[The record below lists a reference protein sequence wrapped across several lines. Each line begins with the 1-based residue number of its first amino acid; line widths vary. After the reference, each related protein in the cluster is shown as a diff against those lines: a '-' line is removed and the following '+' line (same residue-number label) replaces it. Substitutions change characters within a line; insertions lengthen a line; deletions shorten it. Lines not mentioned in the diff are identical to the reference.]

1 MPEPHRFLADCPLRC
16 SSRAAPLR
24 FQDSLALKE
33 LCRTRS
39 LSLCGDAQ
47 QRRALPLSIHVRRR
61 GEMRRR
67 GCGRRPC
74 WTVPLV
80 GIGAQG
86 GCCSVNL
93 IPPLPELLFRSREAA
108 VTHVKDYYVHKFAS
122 PSEPLMCFTN
132 LPCAEPDFTQQEV
145 SHAVLQMKT
154 GKTTGMSHVS
164 VELLRCLVARL
175 LGLHALTAMLN
186 AFLWDPLTCSVE
198 LAAGWVILLPKT
210 LWVNH
215 AQQFRPIVCGEA
227 FAKLAAKLATCRVV
241 HPWAVPSCFGSV
253 SGKGLPEAL
262 YIAKHAAESSA
273 LLPTAPVFLQLDL
286 SQAFNSLLVN
296 SIVLPCFG
304 GSLFSPGCGLSCLII
319 RGGVTKTVVATALPC
334 LAELLLPALNSS
346 PTIGG
351 AKGDGSLQALWFIDD
366 AILLLRSVAR
376 NLRLLP
382 QVVPMPV
389 DLGLTIN

>member
-39 LSLCGDAQ
+39 LCGDAQ
-47 QRRALPLSIHVRRR
+47 QRRALSLSIHVRR
-61 GEMRRR
+61 GEEVVEE
-67 GCGRRPC
+67 G
-74 WTVPLV
+74 LV
-80 GIGAQG
+80 GPCLSWGLVHKA
-86 GCCSVNL
+86 VNL

-164 VELLRCLVARL
+164 VELLRCLVAL
-175 LGLHALTAMLN
+175 PLGLHALTAMLN
-186 AFLWDPLTCSVE
+186 AFLWGPLTCSVG

-241 HPWAVPSCFGSV
+241 HPWAVPPV

-262 YIAKHAAESSA
+262 YIAEHAAESSA
-273 LLPTAPVFLQLDL
+273 LLPTAPVFFQLDL
-286 SQAFNSLLVN
+286 SQAFNSLFVN
-296 SIVLPCFG
+296 SILAFMKEPWAA
-304 GSLFSPGCGLSCLII
+304 S
-319 RGGVTKTVVATALPC
+319 TALS
-334 LAELLLPALNSS
+334 AS
-346 PTIGG
+346 
-351 AKGDGSLQALWFIDD
+351 
-366 AILLLRSVAR
+366 LLRW
-376 NLRLLP
+376 LL
-382 QVVPMPV
+382 V
-389 DLGLTIN
+389 